1 MQMRIAVLDFVT
13 NTCFPLLAAE
23 ELGFFK
29 AEGLDAQVEL
39 ITLRLKPFPRYV
51 KAPPTPMRVVPSML
65 SSSLFPAGKGSS
77 LLLHSL
83 KGFPGF

>member
-1 MQMRIAVLDFVT
+1 MQMRIAVIDLVS

-29 AEGLDAQVEL
+29 AEGLDAHIEA
-39 ITLRLKPFPRYV
+39 ITLTTKPFPRYV
-51 KAPPTPMRVVPSML
+51 KAPPMSMRVAPSMPSL
-65 SSSLFPAGKGSS
+65 ILFPAGKGLS
-77 LLLHSL
+77 LLLHSR

>member
-1 MQMRIAVLDFVT
+1 MQMRIAVSDFVT
-13 NTCFPLLAAE
+13 NTCFPLFAAE

-39 ITLRLKPFPRYV
+39 ITPATKAISTLREGATDAY
-51 KAPPTPMRVVPSML
+51 AGGSML
-65 SSSLFPAGKGSS
+65 SSNLFPAGKGLS
-77 LLLHSL
+77 LLLHSR

>member
-1 MQMRIAVLDFVT
+1 MDFVT

-39 ITLRLKPFPRYV
+39 ITPATKAISALL

-65 SSSLFPAGKGSS
+65 SSRLFPAGKGLS

>member
-1 MQMRIAVLDFVT
+1 MRMRFAVIDFVT

-39 ITLRLKPFPRYV
+39 ISPATKAISALRETDHSAGDMSR
-51 KAPPTPMRVVPSML
+51 
-65 SSSLFPAGKGSS
+65 PAR
-77 LLLHSL
+77 
-83 KGFPGF
+83 